1 MADII
6 FNIAKGRLAAYVDRV
21 VSNDPANS
29 ALTVVILKTA
39 AADAVLQD
47 LDTLAAILA
56 GASVEA
62 DFTNYVRK
70 VLTDADLTAP
80 AVDDAN
86 DRVDISIP
94 QLTFTAAGGAVNNTT
109 AKLLLCY
116 DPDTTGGT
124 DADLIPLA
132 AYDYVETTS
141 GSDLVIN
148 AGVVARA
155 S

>member
-21 VSNDPANS
+21 VANDPANS
-29 ALTVVILKTA
+29 AITVVILKTA

-62 DFTNYVRK
+62 DFTNYARK
-70 VLTDADLTAP
+70 QLTDADLAAP
-80 AVDDAN
+80 AVDDGN

-94 QLTFTAAGGAVNNTT
+94 QITFAAAGGAVNNTT

-124 DADLIPLA
+124 DADLVPLA

>member
-21 VSNDPANS
+21 VANDPANS
-29 ALTVVILKTA
+29 AITVVILKTA

-62 DFTNYVRK
+62 DFTNYARK
-70 VLTDADLTAP
+70 QLTDAVEREQYERAAQLRDEMR
-80 AVDDAN
+80 
-86 DRVDISIP
+86 RVASIE
-94 QLTFTAAGGAVNNTT
+94 GG
-109 AKLLLCY
+109 C
-116 DPDTTGGT
+116 DEPG
-124 DADLIPLA
+124 
-132 AYDYVETTS
+132 E
-141 GSDLVIN
+141 
-148 AGVVARA
+148 A